1 MWETAALV
9 VLVAS
14 VLLWLDSLRARER
27 ALGAGRAACRR
38 YGLQFLDETVA
49 ISRIRLRRD
58 DEGRVKIART
68 YTFEFTET
76 GNTRRQGAVVMLGQ
90 QLSDVQMEPYTVQ

>member
-14 VLLWLDSLRARER
+14 ALLWLDSLRARER
-27 ALGAGRAACRR
+27 ALGAGRDACRR

-49 ISRIRLRRD
+49 IARIRLRRD
-58 DEGRVKIART
+58 DEGRVRIART

-76 GNTRRQGAVVMLGQ
+76 GNTRRQGAIVMLGQ
-90 QLSDVQMEPYTVQ
+90 QLSDVQMEPYSVP